1 MKYMQKFISGV
12 LNATMRSAL
21 VKSSVMASAAPAN
34 FFFSYSS
41 REKPL
46 TTRSP
51 RTFSSMDSFRAS
63 YFRNTRWKAGI
74 ALRLMSRNP
83 SASNGMTTAN
93 VKASQPPMTVA
104 MTTEKISISGLRTA
118 VRISI
123 MKAIC
128 TLATSVVIRVTS
140 DEEENLSMLANVK
153 VCTF

>member
-1 MKYMQKFISGV
+1 M
-12 LNATMRSAL
+12 
-21 VKSSVMASAAPAN
+21 
-34 FFFSYSS
+34 
-41 REKPL
+41 
-46 TTRSP
+46 
-51 RTFSSMDSFRAS
+51 
-63 YFRNTRWKAGI
+63 
-74 ALRLMSRNP
+74 RLMSRNP